1 MTQGDRGVEKKSAA
15 QPLTANIASYSKGVK
30 PKGAPPEAAWMTDQQ
45 LQRFEELKAEW
56 TEIRALDAGDISILR
71 MMACVETELTKL
83 QRFIN
88 THSPTYTVRG
98 KSGDTYSRARPEY
111 QQLQEARTRLCVLI
125 DKITQ
130 RGSDIDHADDFIAL

>member
-1 MTQGDRGVEKKSAA
+1 MMQGDRGVEKKSDSTA
-15 QPLTANIASYSKGVK
+15 LTANIDSNPKGVK
-30 PKGAPPEAAWMTDQQ
+30 TKGTSREAAWMTADQ
-45 LQRFEELKAEW
+45 LERFAELREEW
-56 TEIRALDAGDISILR
+56 TEIRSLDAGDLAILR
-71 MMACVETELTKL
+71 MMACVETELAKL

-98 KSGDTYSRARPEY
+98 KSGDNYSRARPEY

-130 RGSDIDHADDFIAL
+130 RGSDLDHADDFIAL